1 MNVYHWSGKGK
12 VNGKGK
18 CIIDLE
24 KGKEKK
30 ENVSL
35 ILKRKSKRKREKR
48 KVYHWSV
55 RSSGRRRVVRQ
66 YYISEELCYVSAYQ
80 YIQSHCIPKDSFI
93 HSFMMW
99 KISMFSKVI
108 AIKWNTFQK
117 ARFIKKGLWHA
128 NFMMLWEPTAF
139 NFPWGQKLRDFFL
152 MTKQNAQNCKITFNW
167 WFSC

>member
-35 ILKRKSKRKREKR
+35 ILKRKSKRKREK
-48 KVYHWSV
+48 KESV
-55 RSSGRRRVVRQ
+55 SLICALVWKTEGCPTVLHQWRTMLRLC
-66 YYISEELCYVSAYQ
+66 ISIYSITLHTEG
-80 YIQSHCIPKDSFI
+80 FI

-128 NFMMLWEPTAF
+128 NFMMLWEPTAY